1 MSTPEPEPDAYEPR
15 LRRNKMRNF
24 SGKTDKRR
32 DQSVPLR
39 GRGLLIGIRGYVREP
54 LKNTVHDATDIADT
68 LDHIGFDEVK
78 LLTDDNGA
86 DLSFLGIQDAIWD
99 FVDSVDENTVAVFGF
114 FGAHSALA
122 AHPPRSRLM
131 LGQATAPSSTA
142 STTCSRRRWCR
153 STSRSGSSPGRC
165 TSRTS
170 SRSWRPRTRS

>member
-68 LDHIGFDEVK
+68 LDGIGFDEVK

-86 DLSFLGIQDAIWD
+86 DLSFLGIRDAIED

-114 FGAHSALA
+114 FGAHSLA
-122 AHPPRSRLM
+122 TRPPPLSRLM

-153 STSRSGSSPGRC
+153 STSRSGSSPVRC

-170 SRSWRPRTRS
+170 SRSWRRRTRS